1 MSKQVYKLPPC
12 PAWQTDTL
20 ERWLEDQAAEGLI
33 LSRDGFML
41 GFGTAAFEASTPKKM
56 RFRLEPAELPVGILA
71 DGEPDK
77 VEFHTDLGWD
87 YHETY
92 GQYHIYSTAD
102 PTAPELHTDPEIQAY
117 TIEKAKKRLRSNL
130 INLIIWL
137 LLMPIIRNHFQF
149 LRAFLAAGTP
159 VLLAF
164 GYVWLTPL
172 IRKGRELL
180 YLRRKV
186 SAIRS
191 GEERTNSPDPDWR
204 RRTIAYNLRRV
215 FSILCIL
222 LVVWGMFWYA
232 DVLDKRKIY
241 LPDYDGN
248 LPFPT
253 MCDLAGTDSY
263 VPLFKNDKRY
273 DYVQFMSDILAPTII
288 HFHQTGD
295 AGPVDGGMTVEYYEL
310 RFPWMAR
317 QLAWE
322 YKIHAKRQAAMSRT
336 REYTELRLPPL
347 DVEYAEAFV
356 DIFPSVVMYE
366 GNKLIYVYFYQTT
379 PKEIPL
385 DEWVLPFA
393 EVLQAE

>member
-1 MSKQVYKLPPC
+1 MNKQVYKLPPC

-20 ERWLEDQAAEGLI
+20 ERWLEDMAAQGLR

-41 GFGTAAFEASTPKKM
+41 GVGIFDQGNPTRM
-56 RFRLEPAELPVGILA
+56 RFRLEAAELPVGILA

-77 VEFHTDLGWD
+77 VEFHTDLGWN

-102 PTAPELHTDPEIQAY
+102 PDIPELHTDPEIQAY
-117 TIEKAKKRLRSNL
+117 AIEKAKKRLRGNL

-164 GYVWLTPL
+164 GYIWLMPL
-172 IRKGRELL
+172 ISRGRELL

-191 GEERTNSPDPDWR
+191 GEERSGSPSPDWR
-204 RRTIAYNLRRV
+204 RRTISYNLRRI
-215 FSILCIL
+215 FAILCFL
-222 LVVWGMFWYA
+222 LVVWGIFWYA
-232 DVLDKRKIY
+232 DVLNERKIY
-241 LPDYDGN
+241 LPDYDGE

-263 VPLFKNDKRY
+263 VPMFKNDKRY
-273 DYVQFMSDILAPTII
+273 DYVQFMSDILAPRII
-288 HFHQTGD
+288 HFHQNGD

-322 YKIHAKRQAAMSRT
+322 YRIHAQRQAAMSRT
-336 REYTELRLPPL
+336 REYTGLELPPL

-379 PKEIPL
+379 SKQIPL
-385 DEWVLPFA
+385 TEWVLPFA
-393 EVLQAE
+393 EVLKTE